1 MQLKEIRMRKLI
13 IILYIIVF
21 KVVTIYSQA
30 VSSFSSLSDP
40 LQRLKN
46 YHNNTTQVTIT
57 IDSLIEVNYYK
68 LFFYNQKNPGA
79 IGYQIRIFSGSGPRA
94 KDQAEKAR
102 SIFLEKY
109 EGVRDTL
116 VYDTPD
122 YKVYVGD
129 CRTQSEAL
137 KLFEQVKDDF
147 PNAFIAYPRKINV
160 SYD

>member
-1 MQLKEIRMRKLI
+1 MRKLI
-13 IILYIIVF
+13 IFIYIIVF
-21 KVVTIYSQA
+21 HAITTHSQQSSP
-30 VSSFSSLSDP
+30 VSINSDP

-46 YHNNTTQVTIT
+46 YKDNISQVSVS
-57 IDSLIEVNYYK
+57 IDSLVELNYYK
-68 LFFYNQKNPGA
+68 LFIYNQKNPGA

-102 SIFLEKY
+102 SIFLSKY

-129 CRTQSEAL
+129 CRTQSEVL
-137 KLFEQVKDDF
+137 KLFERVKDDF

>member
-1 MQLKEIRMRKLI
+1 MRNLTAFI
-13 IILYIIVF
+13 YILVF
-21 KVVTIYSQA
+21 QIFTAYSQ
-30 VSSFSSLSDP
+30 SYSTSGYLSDP
-40 LQRLKN
+40 LQRLSI
-46 YHNNTTQVTIT
+46 YQDNNSQVTINL
-57 IDSLIEVNYYK
+57 DSLIKKNYYK
-68 LFFYNQKNPGA
+68 LILYSRKNPGA

-102 SIFLEKY
+102 SVFLSKY

-129 CRTQSEAL
+129 CRTQSNVL
-137 KLFEQVKDDF
+137 KLFNRVKDDF

-160 SYD
+160 SYE

>member
-1 MQLKEIRMRKLI
+1 MRKLTI
-13 IILYIIVF
+13 IIYILIF
-21 KVVTIYSQA
+21 QAIAAYSQY
-30 VSSFSSLSDP
+30 SSTISPLSDP
-40 LQRLKN
+40 LQRLRN
-46 YHNNTTQVTIT
+46 YHDNISQIT
-57 IDSLIEVNYYK
+57 INLDSLIESNYYK
-68 LFFYNQKNPGA
+68 LVLYYRKNPGA

-102 SIFLEKY
+102 SIFLSKY

-129 CRTQSEAL
+129 CRTQTDVL
-137 KLFEQVKDDF
+137 KLFNRVKHDF
-147 PNAFIAYPRKINV
+147 PNAFIAFPRKISV

>member
-1 MQLKEIRMRKLI
+1 MRNFI
-13 IILYIIVF
+13 AFIYILVF
-21 KVVTIYSQA
+21 QVFAVYSQ
-30 VSSFSSLSDP
+30 SSSTYGSLSAP
-40 LQRLKN
+40 LQRLSN
-46 YHNNTTQVTIT
+46 YQGNNSQIT
-57 IDSLIEVNYYK
+57 INLDSLIKTNYYK
-68 LFFYNQKNPGA
+68 LLLYSQKHPGA

-94 KDQAEKAR
+94 KEQAEKAR
-102 SIFLEKY
+102 SIFLSKY

-129 CRTQSEAL
+129 CRTQSNVL
-137 KLFEQVKDDF
+137 KLFNRVKDDF